1 MEVLRWVADMPG
13 ADPADLVAESASAM
27 RALTRDPAALVLV
40 ARRLVEHHPTCGP
53 LWTMCAR
60 AMTSGDPAAS
70 LADSARAASRD
81 DAGSRADG
89 LLEEREG
96 ARPAVLV
103 ARACAVAD
111 GRDGGWTAMVEP
123 KGRRLAARAR
133 TEGRDVW
140 LVVPVGACVPRP
152 MWDEMLRR
160 APDTEVLAGD
170 ATDLVVRSTGA
181 RPSAS
186 WRAEPECP
194 PCPGLLAGG
203 AR

>member
-27 RALTRDPAALVLV
+27 RGMARDPAALVLV
-40 ARRLVEHHPTCGP
+40 ARRLVERHPTCGP

-70 LADSARAASRD
+70 LAGSARAAMGD
-81 DAGSRADG
+81 DAAARAED
-89 LLEEREG
+89 LLEELEG
-96 ARPAVLV
+96 IRPAVLT
-103 ARACAVAD
+103 ALTCTAAE
-111 GRDGGWTAMVEP
+111 GGSWTAMVEP
-123 KGRRLAARAR
+123 EGARRAARAR
-133 TEGRDVW
+133 TEGRDAW

-160 APDTEVLAGD
+160 APDTEVLERD
-170 ATDLVVRSTGA
+170 DVDLVVRASGTW
-181 RPSAS
+181 SAAT
-186 WRAEPECP
+186 WRAEPESP